1 MHGPC
6 EEASQYA
13 LRDIIRQ
20 LLVGCQ
26 EDDNSEWVAE
36 ESSVWDKT
44 QHKTLAAMLTGED
57 DTLGSQGNHNEW
69 DKHGTRRDN
78 FVGNIACV
86 LTKVTVGAVMGL
98 S

>member
-44 QHKTLAAMLTGED
+44 QHKTLAAMLTEEKMTHWEAKETTMNGISMGHEEIILLE
-57 DTLGSQGNHNEW
+57 TLHVCLPKSLLE
-69 DKHGTRRDN
+69 
-78 FVGNIACV
+78 
-86 LTKVTVGAVMGL
+86 L
-98 S
+98 